1 MSQNRLKIILILLL
15 ILGLGAKNQTKLVQA
30 YGQTLFVDDD
40 NLAGPWD
47 GTQEH
52 PFSNIT
58 TALLSALD
66 GDTIFVCNGTYNERL
81 NVTKQIMLQGQ
92 NMHATII
99 DGNQT
104 GEVIQITASKANV
117 SGFTIQSSGLDPE
130 SSGISIIGAN
140 ENSVNHNVVRNSVNG
155 IRLYATTGTNVAN
168 NTISN
173 SNYGIVAVGASGS
186 TVIGNII
193 STNVDM
199 GIRVSDSS
207 NVEVRENTILNS
219 TFGIALVGST
229 NSTLFRNNIQLCN
242 YSIYTFGY
250 GGNTLSTNQISNCYD
265 FGIWM
270 SKSEQNTVTKNEV
283 YSSRIGIY
291 LSNSIRNTIEG
302 NILRNNIQF
311 GLRLDNTTE
320 SLISSN
326 ILSENFLAAVL
337 AYYSNN
343 NTFFHNNC
351 NSIHEVFASANST
364 NLFDLN
370 GEGNYWSDYN
380 GTDSNSDAIGDS
392 PYIIDANN
400 QDRYPLMGNFSVFKV
415 AYAEISYDLLFISN
429 SVISQFTFKET
440 IKMLQFN
447 TTNFNETT
455 SFCRI
460 TIPEQLINRPHV
472 VIVNKVEIN
481 ATSPFSNATCTSL
494 YFVYNQDS
502 QVKILSKP
510 YYELWVDYTNLRSEY
525 YNLTDRYSQLED
537 DFKKLSEDYLNLSSA
552 YWSLQGRYD
561 ELNQQFLDVDF
572 KLTNLNLN
580 YSNLLAQHEL
590 LNINF
595 TTLQLD
601 LAKLQESHN
610 NLSQRLQET
619 LSLLEQLRTESEDM
633 KTYENRLLYSL
644 IAAGVTVALLSA
656 ILAWN
661 VRLVRR
667 QKMLLGKY
675 DKYETELQQM
685 SHIEAARV
693 RFETDVIR
701 RHEKIEKFEQKYGI
715 TIKPRSRLEDAIT
728 SLELEEEKRK

>member
-1 MSQNRLKIILILLL
+1 L
-15 ILGLGAKNQTKLVQA
+15 ILGLGVKNQTKVVQA

-92 NMHATII
+92 NVHATII

-117 SGFTIQSSGLDPE
+117 SGFTIHSSGLDPE

-155 IRLYATTGTNVAN
+155 IRLYASTGTNVAN

-173 SNYGIVAVGASGS
+173 SNYGIVVVGASGS

-250 GGNTLSTNQISNCYD
+250 GGNTLSTNQVSNCYD

-320 SLISSN
+320 SLIYSN

-380 GTDSNSDAIGDS
+380 GTDSNSDALGDS

-429 SVISQFTFKET
+429 SVISQFAFNET

-481 ATSPFSNATCTSL
+481 VTSLISNATCTSL

-525 YNLTDRYSQLED
+525 YNLTDKFRQLED
-537 DFKKLSEDYLNLSSA
+537 NFTKLSDEYLNLNSTNR
-552 YWSLQGRYD
+552 SLQENLSLLQSKYD
-561 ELNQQFLDVDF
+561 ILYQQFLDADF
-572 KLTNLNLN
+572 KLTNLSLN

-619 LSLLEQLRTESEDM
+619 LSLLEQLRMESEDM

-675 DKYETELQQM
+675 GKYETELQQM